1 MPFIKG
7 QSGNPNGRKQ
17 GSANRDKRNIYLE
30 LLTDVLNMYK
40 NGSYYVYY
48 HINSETNEVVYIGK
62 GKNERAW
69 KFNSNQRS
77 EQWHQYFENN
87 QIEVKI
93 VVVNLLEEEA
103 LEIEKS
109 LIKIKNPILNIQ
121 NKIF

>member
-7 QSGNPNGRKQ
+7 QSGNPNGRKY

-30 LLTDVLNMYK
+30 LLTDVLNMYR
-40 NGSYYVYY
+40 NGNYYVYY
-48 HINSETNEVVYIGK
+48 HINSETNEIVYIGK
-62 GKNERAW
+62 GKNDRAW
-69 KFNSNQRS
+69 RFNINQRN

-93 VVVNLLEEEA
+93 VVVDLLEEEA

-109 LIKIKNPILNIQ
+109 LIKLKKPILNVVHK
-121 NKIF
+121 N

>member
-40 NGSYYVYY
+40 NRSYYVYY

>member
-48 HINSETNEVVYIGK
+48 HINSETNEVAYIGK

-93 VVVNLLEEEA
+93 VVVNLSEEEA

-109 LIKIKNPILNIQ
+109 LIKIKNPVINVIHK
-121 NKIF
+121 N